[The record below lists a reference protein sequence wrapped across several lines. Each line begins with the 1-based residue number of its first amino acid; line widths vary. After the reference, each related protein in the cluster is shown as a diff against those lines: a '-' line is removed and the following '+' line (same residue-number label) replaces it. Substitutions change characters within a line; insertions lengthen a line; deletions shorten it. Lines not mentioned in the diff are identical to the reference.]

1 MKWQNRLLLPL
12 TIQDK
17 TMIGQM
23 AGLATALL
31 WSWTAL
37 IFASASR
44 RVGSFQVNIIRL
56 LFGTTFLLSAGFITH
71 GHFKA
76 DLNSILFLSA
86 SGFVGLVFG
95 DGALFKSLELIG
107 ARLSMLVMAIVP
119 VLTAIGAFFILGEVP
134 TSAGFIGILLTVG
147 GIYYVLLGKGEQA
160 AFEPRHYRRGIF
172 LAFLGAVGQAGGLII
187 AKYGFVSAE
196 LDALTA
202 TSIRLITGLSG
213 MLLYALFSGRMQRVG
228 QVIRDGKALP
238 LIITGSVFGPFLGIW
253 MSMISIKYSQTGIS
267 AALMATT
274 PVMIIPFSILF
285 LKEKITL
292 RTITGSL
299 ITIGGVFLIFSA

>member
-1 MKWQNRLLLPL
+1 
-12 TIQDK
+12 
-17 TMIGQM
+17 MIGEL

-56 LFGTTFLLSAGFITH
+56 MFGTVFLLGTVFIIQ
-71 GHFKA
+71 GRFKA
-76 DLNSILFLSA
+76 DLHSILFLSA

-119 VLTAIGAFFILGEVP
+119 VLTAAGAFFILGEVP
-134 TSAGFIGILLTVG
+134 AAAGFTGILLTVG
-147 GIYYVLLGKGEQA
+147 GIYFVLLGRGEKA
-160 AFEPRHYRRGIF
+160 AFEPRQYQRGVF
-172 LAFLGAVGQAGGLII
+172 LAFLGALGQAGGLII
-187 AKYGFVSAE
+187 AKYGFVSSE

-213 MLLYALFSGRMQRVG
+213 MFLYALFSGRLQRVG
-228 QVIRDGKALP
+228 QVFREGKALP
-238 LIITGSVFGPFLGIW
+238 LIIAGSVFGPFLGIW
-253 MSMISIKYSQTGIS
+253 MSMVSIKHTHTGIG

-274 PVMIIPFSILF
+274 PVIIIPFSIFF
-285 LKEKITL
+285 LKEKISL
-292 RTITGSL
+292 RTIIGSL
-299 ITIGGVFLIFSA
+299 ITIAGVFLIFKA